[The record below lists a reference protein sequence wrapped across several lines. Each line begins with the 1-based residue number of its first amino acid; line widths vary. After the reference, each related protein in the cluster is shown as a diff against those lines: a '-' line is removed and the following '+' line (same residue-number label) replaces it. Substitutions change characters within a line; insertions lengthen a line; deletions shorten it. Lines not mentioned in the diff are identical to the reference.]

1 MVIKKFLGKT
11 ESEAVEAAKKE
22 LGDGI
27 VIMNVKEVKKK
38 GLFGFFQKKQVEVT
52 VALEE
57 EREQEKQIK
66 KDIRDAVQSVKSIA
80 GITGETDKNSYNTGS
95 PGRIQGDG
103 TENIEKKLDSLQT
116 LLQNQLNIG
125 QAVTDNLKSVLESSD
140 KEEAAPKEEDKP
152 AQSDTEGR
160 NEEQESF
167 FKLLHNTMIENEVDE
182 KFANQIIEDARKNSK
197 PNIPFDY
204 ILAGIYQKMVL
215 KFGKS
220 SGIVPAKSGPKTVFF
235 IGPTGVGKTTTI
247 AKIASRFAME
257 EKKKVA
263 LITTDTYRIAA
274 AEQLHTYANIL
285 EVPFR
290 VIYTADELAGAVKD
304 FEGYDYIFVDTA
316 GHSPQNEEHMEK
328 LKEFI
333 DAAKGVSEYQVF
345 LVLSATTKY
354 KDLLNIAERYGEI
367 TKYQL
372 IFTKI
377 DETSTLGNLINVKL
391 HMDTPI
397 AYVTYGQNVPE
408 DIESF
413 NPQKTVKQIL
423 GGKYDK

>member
-152 AQSDTEGR
+152 AQSDAEGR

-167 FKLLHNTMIENEVDE
+167 FKLLYNTMIENEVDE
-182 KFANQIIEDARKNSK
+182 KFANQIIEDAGKNSK

-354 KDLLNIAERYGEI
+354 KDLLNIAERYGGI